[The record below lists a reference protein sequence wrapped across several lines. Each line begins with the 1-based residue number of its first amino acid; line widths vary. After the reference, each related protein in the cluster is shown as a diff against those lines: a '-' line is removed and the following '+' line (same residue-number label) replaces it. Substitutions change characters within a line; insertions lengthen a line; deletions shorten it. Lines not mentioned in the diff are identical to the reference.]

1 MRSSAKKIHHR
12 ATEDTEVHGGW
23 QGRVAKLVEI
33 GVTRVSIWQTT
44 RSGSLNKSLLSRGDV
59 KALPAVDLAQRDLTA
74 GHQGPEEHASG
85 GGAGQQA
92 LCLDAALEL
101 FVQSLD
107 GIGGADRAPLLGW
120 EAQEG
125 EEQLPGLLQTVGDGA
140 ALEAPLAQE
149 RLALGV

>member
-1 MRSSAKKIHHR
+1 MSFPRKRESR
-12 ATEDTEVHGGW
+12 ATATSLALDPRFRGGDSPREMRRP
-23 QGRVAKLVEI
+23 QAGRVAKLVEI
-33 GVTRVSIWQTT
+33 WVTRVSIWQTT

-101 FVQSLD
+101 FMQALD
-107 GIGGADRAPLLGW
+107 GIGGADRAPLLER

-125 EEQLPGLLQTVGDGA
+125 EELLAGFLQTVG
-140 ALEAPLAQE
+140 
-149 RLALGV
+149 